1 MNYVGLDIHTEN
13 IVYTVLS
20 EEGNVKMRG
29 KILNNSD
36 ELIEFLKNFE
46 DGDLFVME
54 STGFYEPIY
63 DAIESKGFKVKLA
76 NPLKV
81 KLIAESRIKNDKID
95 SEILARLLKNNWVPE
110 SYVPDKKIR
119 EIRRIVRTRINLK
132 RVSTGFKNRIYMEL
146 KRLKI
151 DYDGNLFTLEGKH
164 FLTSLNNFRINIY
177 LNSLEDIE
185 KEIKIIE
192 NEIQKYSD
200 IEEVKLLMT
209 IPGIGLFSA
218 LIIYSEIGDINR
230 FSNSRK
236 LISYAGLSPTT
247 RQSSDVIY
255 HGHITRQG
263 SPYLRWILTEC
274 IHIHL
279 IKDSH
284 SNLSNYYRRM
294 VKRIGKKKAI
304 VASASKLLKIIYW
317 VLKEKRE
324 YIKNYAQ

>member
-1 MNYVGLDIHTEN
+1 
-13 IVYTVLS
+13 
-20 EEGNVKMRG
+20 
-29 KILNNSD
+29 
-36 ELIEFLKNFE
+36 
-46 DGDLFVME
+46 ME

-63 DAIESKGFKVKLA
+63 DTIESKGFKVKLA

-95 SEILARLLKNNWVPE
+95 SECLARLLKNNWVPE

-132 RVSTGFKNRIYMEL
+132 KVSTNFKNRIYMEL

-151 DYDGNLFTLEGKH
+151 YYDGNIFTLEGRH
-164 FLTSLNNFRINIY
+164 FLRSLNNFRINIY

-200 IEEVKLLMT
+200 KEEVKLLIT

-218 LIIYSEIGDINR
+218 LIIYTEIGEVNR
-230 FSNSRK
+230 SSNSRK
-236 LISYAGLSPTT
+236 LVSYAGLNPAT
-247 RQSSDVIY
+247 RQSSDIIY
-255 HGHITRQG
+255 QGHITRQG
-263 SPYLRWILTEC
+263 APYLRWILTEC

-284 SNLSNYYRRM
+284 SNLSNYYRFH
-294 VKRIGKKKAI
+294 
-304 VASASKLLKIIYW
+304 
-317 VLKEKRE
+317 EKGFLITIPLECYRE
-324 YIKNYAQ
+324 SQKSGRHPS

>member
-20 EEGNVKMRG
+20 EDGNVKTRG
-29 KILNNSD
+29 KILNKTD
-36 ELIEFLKNFE
+36 ELIDFLRNFE
-46 DGDLFVME
+46 NEDLFVME

-63 DAIESKGFKVKLA
+63 DTIESKGLKVKLA

-119 EIRRIVRTRINLK
+119 EIRRVVRTRINLK
-132 RVSTGFKNRIYMEL
+132 RVSTSFKNKIYMEL

-151 DYDGNLFTLEGKH
+151 DYDGNLFTLKGKH
-164 FLTSLNNFRINIY
+164 FLRTSNNFRINIY

-185 KEIKIIE
+185 KEIKIVE

-209 IPGIGLFSA
+209 IPGIGLVSA

-230 FSNSRK
+230 FSNSNK
-236 LISYAGLSPTT
+236 LISYAGLNPTT

-274 IHIHL
+274 VHIHL
-279 IKDSH
+279 IKDSQ

-304 VASASKLLKIIYW
+304 IASASKLLKIIYW
-317 VLKEKRE
+317 ILKEKRE